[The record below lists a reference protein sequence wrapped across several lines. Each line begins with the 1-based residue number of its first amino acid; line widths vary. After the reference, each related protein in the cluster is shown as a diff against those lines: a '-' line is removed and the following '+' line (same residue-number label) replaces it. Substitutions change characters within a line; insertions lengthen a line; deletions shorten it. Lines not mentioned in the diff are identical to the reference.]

1 MTGLEKNTIHHTNH
15 ISSPSMT
22 AADIFTSIRD
32 QTRKVADLHS
42 GLAKTV
48 DSSIVQHLHRLNA
61 EIKAHIKNIQ
71 LDTGKLADQVAVQ
84 RELSTTLIAQLAK
97 R

>member
-1 MTGLEKNTIHHTNH
+1 
-15 ISSPSMT
+15 
-22 AADIFTSIRD
+22 
-32 QTRKVADLHS
+32 
-42 GLAKTV
+42 
-48 DSSIVQHLHRLNA
+48 VQHLHRLSA

-84 RELSTTLIAQLAK
+84 RELSTALIAQLAK